1 MLERSASTVYSFFRS
16 VLALVGRFLFSLL
29 SIFLKIVSFG
39 RFDLAASDLSTS
51 APKHVWWLLWP
62 YLVSTRPW
70 PIAVPQTVGL
80 PTVRFETC
88 QSCSLRSIFWAPL
101 AVLLAV
107 VGLHWF
113 APELL
118 ASIFAFITPATDS
131 FSFWGY
137 LFSVNFLAPLA
148 ACIALHYGLNAV
160 FGLVRIARLPV
171 LRVRKTSVAMPFGG
185 RTIVTLPVFC
195 QAWLLV
201 ALIGFGCWLV
211 NHIGLQSNGLNGS
224 LMTALQKKDAVT
236 FVAVLWQFAQIMAI
250 MTVLGPVYSWVKQLI
265 VIGWTKDATALVL
278 DEYTDSGVRAYYAI
292 SLRKHPDNPNERIQQ
307 DLPAMCQLVMGFL
320 FALLDAVITL
330 YMFGGLLWDLEK
342 TLSFAIPVGGYTV
355 IIGHMMLTA
364 LVFYALIGTNGATVV
379 GRRLIGL
386 NAEQRKREAHFR
398 VLMVMFEKYAEPIA
412 AYHGEE
418 REYEQLFRRFK
429 YALANN
435 YVIIRWRMMLGMFTG
450 AYGKVA
456 QFLPLL
462 TLVPFYFSGQIELGA
477 ISQSSGAC
485 AEILGALSLIVS
497 QFDSISM
504 MFACSNRVGELRNE
518 VKAIALDAKSNRQ
531 RIKRQERENVLLKI
545 ENMDLYSPGGEKL
558 LVAGLNLDLQPGV
571 SLLVRGASGS
581 GKTSILRAVAG
592 LPLWDY
598 GCGSIAVAPHGRTMM
613 LSQLAYTLSEGTLRE
628 QLLYPMAV
636 DVSDDELVAKLKLV
650 NLSTLLERFAD
661 ESKKSVANW
670 DVMSDSERNHY
681 LLGLVPNWDSL
692 SGGERQRLMVA
703 RALVNKVVLV
713 LADEATSGLDIANEQ
728 LLYAAMKGHGIT
740 MLSVGHRPSLVP
752 FHEYVIELLNDGH
765 GGWRTMPASE
775 SQW

>member
-1 MLERSASTVYSFFRS
+1 MLKTFLFISYSTFRP
-16 VLALVGRFLFSLL
+16 ALVIAGRILFSLL
-29 SIFLKIVSFG
+29 SLLLKIVSFG
-39 RFDLAASDLSTS
+39 RFDLASSDLSTS
-51 APKHVWWLLWP
+51 APKHVWGLLWP

-70 PIAVPQTVGL
+70 PITVP
-80 PTVRFETC
+80 PTVSLLTLRFEVYP
-88 QSCSLRSIFWAPL
+88 SCNLRSVVWAPL
-101 AVLLAV
+101 VVLLTG
-107 VGLHWF
+107 VGLSCF
-113 APELL
+113 EPTLL
-118 ASIFAFITPATDS
+118 ATVFAFITPASES
-131 FSFWGY
+131 FSFWAY
-137 LFSVNFLAPLA
+137 LSSVNFLAPLA

-160 FGLVRIARLPV
+160 LGSVRISHFPV
-171 LRVRKTSVAMPFGG
+171 LRVRKLSVAMPFAGC
-185 RTIVTLPVFC
+185 TVFTLPVFC
-195 QAWLLV
+195 QSWLLI
-201 ALIGFGCWLV
+201 ALIGFGCWMV
-211 NHIGLQSNGLNGS
+211 NHIGLQANGLSGKV
-224 LMTALQKKDAVT
+224 MTALQKKDAVS
-236 FVAVLWQFAQIMAI
+236 FAAGLWQFTQIMAE
-250 MTVLGPVYSWVKQLI
+250 MTVLGPVYSWVKELI
-265 VIGWTKDATALVL
+265 MIGWTKDATALVL

-307 DLPAMCQLVMGFL
+307 DLLAMCRLVMQFL

-342 TLSFAIPVGGYTV
+342 TLTFAVPVGGNTV
-355 IIGHMMLTA
+355 IIGHLMLTA
-364 LVFYALIGTNGATVV
+364 LILYALLGTNGAIVV

-462 TLVPFYFSGQIELGA
+462 TLSPFYFRGEIDFGV
-477 ISQSSGAC
+477 ITQSSGAC

-504 MFACSNRVGELRNE
+504 MFACSNRVGELRTE
-518 VKAIALDAKSNRQ
+518 VKTIALDAKSNRP
-531 RIKRQERENVLLKI
+531 RIKRQESENVLLKI

-558 LVAGLNLDLQPGV
+558 LVRGLNLDLEPGV
-571 SLLVRGASGS
+571 SLLIRGASGS
-581 GKTSILRAVAG
+581 GKTSILRAIAG
-592 LPLWDY
+592 LPLWDF
-598 GCGSIAVAPHGRTMM
+598 GSGSIEVAPHGRTMM
-613 LSQLAYTLSEGTLRE
+613 LSQLAYTLNEGTLRE

-636 DVSDDELVAKLKLV
+636 DVSDAELVAKLKLV

-661 ESKKSVANW
+661 ESKKNVGTW
-670 DVMSDSERNHY
+670 ELMSDSERNHY
-681 LLGLVPNWDSL
+681 LLGLTPNWDSL

-728 LLYAAMKGHGIT
+728 LLYAAMKTHGIT

-752 FHEYVIELLNDGH
+752 SHEYVVELLNDGQ
-765 GGWRTMPASE
+765 GGWRMMPASE